1 MTKKGKT
8 KTEKK
13 NRIGKK
19 TEKLKK
25 KFVWMKSVLNICI
38 R

>member
-1 MTKKGKT
+1 MTKKVKT

-13 NRIGKK
+13 DRIEKK
-19 TEKLKK
+19 TENLKK
-25 KFVWMKSVLNICI
+25 KSVWMKSVLNICI

>member
-1 MTKKGKT
+1 MTKKVKT

-13 NRIGKK
+13 DRIEKK
-19 TEKLKK
+19 PENFFKK
-25 KFVWMKSVLNICI
+25 YVWMKSVLNICI